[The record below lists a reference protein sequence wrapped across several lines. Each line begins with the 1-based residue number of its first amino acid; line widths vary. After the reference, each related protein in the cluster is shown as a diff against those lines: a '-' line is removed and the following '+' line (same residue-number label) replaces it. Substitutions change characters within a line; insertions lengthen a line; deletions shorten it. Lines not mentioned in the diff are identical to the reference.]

1 MREFT
6 AVSLFCG
13 AGGLDIGFEQA
24 GFKTI
29 WANDFDKD
37 ACKTHQNWSRGNVFY
52 YEKYHTI
59 SIT

>member
-37 ACKTHQNWSRGNVFY
+37 ACKTHQNWSRGAVFLL
-52 YEKYHTI
+52 
-59 SIT
+59 